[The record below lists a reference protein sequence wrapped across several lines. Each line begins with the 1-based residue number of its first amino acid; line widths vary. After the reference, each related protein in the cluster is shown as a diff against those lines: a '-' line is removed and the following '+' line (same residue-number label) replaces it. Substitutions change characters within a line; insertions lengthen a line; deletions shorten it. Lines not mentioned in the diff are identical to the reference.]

1 MREYVKKV
9 IPVLLAL
16 VLSFYSLSAVFAEDV
31 HKTDESTLETEQ
43 TTEKETATEKET
55 EKETELETEAF
66 VFDESK
72 MGDVNEDGKVTSAD
86 ARILLRCAV
95 KLEKLSDNIKIYG
108 DFDKNGKISADDA
121 RTALRIAVELDCV
134 QCILHGHKTKPFKVA
149 PTCTT
154 KGYTVQIC
162 QRCSY
167 LSETKTNITKPL
179 KHKLVEK
186 TTKATCTED
195 GIYTSI
201 CSVCSFVA
209 KEKVSEKALG
219 HSFGVWELSGKT
231 KTKTCKTCGY
241 KETAKNVKTVY
252 LTFDDGPG
260 PYTEKLL
267 KYLKKYDVKATF
279 FVTNQS
285 PKYKYMLKEIVE
297 DGHAIGVHTRSHEW
311 SIYSSRKSYLK
322 DFDAMHKIILDETGV
337 DTKIMRF
344 PGGTN
349 NTVSR
354 KYSRGIMKDLASYM
368 TKEGYIY
375 FDWNVDC
382 GDTSGYSS
390 SKIAQTTINQ
400 IKKRHTS
407 VVLMHD
413 IKRNT
418 VEAVSTIIEYCLK
431 NGYEFA
437 VIDESTPRV
446 QFKPAN

>member
-1 MREYVKKV
+1 MKEYVKKV
-9 IPVLLAL
+9 IPVLLA
-16 VLSFYSLSAVFAEDV
+16 VILSFQSLSPVIAKDV
-31 HKTDESTLETEQ
+31 STTNTDTLVSEQ
-43 TTEKETATEKET
+43 TTHKEAVTEKEPEKAT
-55 EKETELETEAF
+55 EPETEPF
-66 VFDESK
+66 VFDEAK
-72 MGDVNEDGKVTSAD
+72 MGDIDKDGKVTSAD

-95 KLEKLSDNIKIYG
+95 KLEKLSDELKIYG
-108 DFDKNGKISADDA
+108 DFDKDGKITAADA
-121 RTALRIAVELDCV
+121 RTALRIAVKLDSV
-134 QCILHGHKTKPFKVA
+134 KCILHGHKTKAVKVA
-149 PTCTT
+149 PTCTQE
-154 KGYTVQIC
+154 GYTVHKC

-167 LSETKTNITKPL
+167 QDDTKTNIKKPL
-179 KHKLVEK
+179 KHKLVST
-186 TTKATCTED
+186 TTKATCTKD

-209 KEKVSEKALG
+209 KEKVAEKALG
-219 HSFGVWELSGKT
+219 HSFGVWELSKKT
-231 KTKTCKTCGY
+231 KTRTCKVCGY
-241 KETAKNVKTVY
+241 KETAKNVKTIY

-285 PKYKYMLKEIVE
+285 PKYKYVLKEIVK
-297 DGHAIGVHTRSHEW
+297 DGHAIGVHTLTHEW
-311 SIYSSRKSYLK
+311 SIYSSKKSYLK
-322 DFDAMHKIILDETGV
+322 DFNAMHKIILDETGV
-337 DTKIMRF
+337 DTKIFRF

-354 KYSRGIMKDLASYM
+354 RYSRGIMKQMAKYM
-368 TKEGYIY
+368 TDEGYIY
-375 FDWNVDC
+375 FDWNIDC
-382 GDTSGYSS
+382 GDTAGYSS

-413 IKRNT
+413 LKRNT
-418 VEAVSTIIEYCLK
+418 VEAVKTIIEYGLK

>member
-1 MREYVKKV
+1 MKKYIKKALVV
-9 IPVLLAL
+9 ILVL
-16 VLSFYSLSAVFAEDV
+16 VLSFQAIYPSLAKDV
-31 HKTDESTLETEQ
+31 QTTTETTADVQQ
-43 TTEKETATEKET
+43 TTEKENEN
-55 EKETELETEAF
+55 ETEAF
-66 VFDESK
+66 IFDESK
-72 MGDVNEDGKVTSAD
+72 MGDVDGDGQVTSSD
-86 ARILLRCAV
+86 ARILLRVAV
-95 KLEKLSDNIKIYG
+95 KLETLPDDIKIYG
-108 DFDKNGKISADDA
+108 DFDQNGKITSDDA
-121 RTALRIAVELDCV
+121 RTALRIAVKLDCV
-134 QCILHGHKTKPFKVA
+134 ECIFHGHKTKSVKIT
-149 PTCTT
+149 PTCTEN
-154 KGYTVQIC
+154 GYTVQKC

-167 LSETKTNITKPL
+167 QSETKTDIKKATG
-179 KHKLVEK
+179 HKLVEK
-186 TTKATCTED
+186 TTKATCTQD
-195 GIYTSI
+195 GIYTSV
-201 CSVCSFVA
+201 CCVCSYVA
-209 KEKVSEKALG
+209 KEKVAEKATG
-219 HSFGVWELSGKT
+219 HSFGVWVLGGKT

-241 KETAKNVKTVY
+241 KETAKNVKTIY

-267 KYLKKYDVKATF
+267 KYLKQYDVKATF

-285 PKYKYMLKEIVE
+285 PKYKYVLKEIVE
-297 DGHAIGVHTRSHEW
+297 DGHAIGVHTKTHEW

-322 DFDAMHKIILDETGV
+322 DFNAMHQIILDETGV
-337 DTKIMRF
+337 DTKIFRF

-354 KYSRGIMKDLASYM
+354 KYSRGIMTDLASYM
-368 TKEGYIY
+368 TKKGYIY

-382 GDTSGYSS
+382 GDTSGYSA

-400 IKKRHTS
+400 IKNRHTS

-418 VEAVSTIIEYCLK
+418 VEAVKTIIEYGLK